1 MIRAHAVVHFSCYRN
16 RRFPFSVGILCLF
29 SGLVFLSPLSPAS
42 SSLFA
47 DKAPAPAPAK
57 AEGRLAANYG
67 KLALSFEVNLGQ
79 TDQRV
84 KFLSRGR
91 GYALF
96 LTRDEAVLR
105 LRKPSLTG
113 GNSLGAPALGSA
125 RGGVEPT
132 LRSARAG
139 LKSGSTMANNPT
151 ADDVIHMRLLGA
163 NSHAVAMG
171 AEELPGK
178 FNYFL
183 GNDPRK
189 WRTNVPTYAQVKYRG
204 VYPGVDLVYYGNQ
217 GGQLEYD
224 FVVAPGADPSAIG
237 LAINGDVQV
246 GSRQSAVGSR
256 QRTAGRRIKNNANPK
271 SKIQNRQKRRP
282 GYPDCERR
290 HSLAQASGVP
300 RAVYG

>member
-29 SGLVFLSPLSPAS
+29 SGLVFLSPLGPAN

-67 KLALSFEVNLGQ
+67 KLALSFEVNQGQ

-96 LTRDEAVLR
+96 LTGDEAVLR

-171 AEELPGK
+171 AEELPGE

-189 WRTNVPTYAQVKYRG
+189 WRTNVPTYAQVKYQS
-204 VYPGVDLVYYGNQ
+204 VYPGVDLVYYGDQ

-246 GSRQSAVGSR
+246 GSRQWAVGSGWR
-256 QRTAGRRIKNNANPK
+256 DEESKTTPIQNPK
-271 SKIQNRQKRRP
+271 SKIQNR
-282 GYPDCERR
+282 
-290 HSLAQASGVP
+290 
-300 RAVYG
+300 